1 MLPGAPVA
9 GGARVAMTSTSTAR
23 TDGDDGDDGRATRAR
38 PTTGAT
44 DDADDSPAPL
54 ASYVAGDVVFARG
67 VGARGREPMW
77 PGVIVDVG
85 RAPEAVRRDFA
96 AACCCVMFYGPSGT
110 RGRERDYCWA
120 PAEGLMAW
128 ARGVR
133 RGLDAQRVAKRM
145 RPRAF
150 EEACEEARE
159 AAAADE
165 DDVGATES
173 EGRADDR
180 GGGREGARRRRGLAR
195 GRARRRGGGAGIT
208 GLVRV
213 AVQRAGGAAGDAS
226 VRVVRRDG

>member
-9 GGARVAMTSTSTAR
+9 GGARVAVTSTSTAR

-44 DDADDSPAPL
+44 ADADDSPAPL

-159 AAAADE
+159 AAAAGE
-165 DDVGATES
+165 DDFGATES
-173 EGRADDR
+173 EG
-180 GGGREGARRRRGLAR
+180 LSL
-195 GRARRRGGGAGIT
+195 IHI
-208 GLVRV
+208 
-213 AVQRAGGAAGDAS
+213 
-226 VRVVRRDG
+226 